1 MTKEAITGDASF
13 AVFVEE
19 AWRRHLRVATLL
31 SGDRHR
37 GEDLL
42 QDCLVKLYPRWG
54 TVSRGSDAH
63 AYLRR
68 MLANGNVSRWRRTRR
83 ETLTE
88 QLPERADPHAEIVE
102 PHGQLR
108 RALMGLS
115 RQQRA
120 VVVLRYYADLTE
132 RQVAETL
139 GCSLGTVKT
148 QNSRAMA
155 RLRESLPAFQHS
167 IAEVSR

>member
-1 MTKEAITGDASF
+1 MKQDAITSF
-13 AVFVEE
+13 AAFVEE
-19 AWRRHLRVATLL
+19 AWARHLGLATLL

-42 QDCLVKLYPRWG
+42 QDSLVKLYPRW
-54 TVSRGSDAH
+54 SRVHAGGDPH

-68 MLANGNVSRWRRTRR
+68 VIANGSVSRWRRTRH
-83 ETLTE
+83 ETLTGETPDRADHRAEITEPHE
-88 QLPERADPHAEIVE
+88 QLR
-102 PHGQLR
+102 L
-108 RALMGLS
+108 ALMDLS

-132 RQVAETL
+132 RQVAQEL

-148 QNSRAMA
+148 QHHRAMA
-155 RLRESLPAFQHS
+155 KLRKMLPSFDRS
-167 IAEVSR
+167 VGGLSR